1 MNSTKK
7 TKQIG
12 HWLPDAFAWVLVAA
26 AVGTVVYKL
35 AF

>member
-1 MNSTKK
+1 MNSTNK
-7 TKQIG
+7 TKQSG

-26 AVGTVVYKL
+26 AVVMVVYKL